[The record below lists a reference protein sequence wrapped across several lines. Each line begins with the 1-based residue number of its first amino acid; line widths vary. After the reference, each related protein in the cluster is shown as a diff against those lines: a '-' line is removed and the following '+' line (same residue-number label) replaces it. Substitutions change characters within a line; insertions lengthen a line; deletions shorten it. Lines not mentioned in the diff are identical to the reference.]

1 MFPFGV
7 EAVSECRRCLLQY
20 GDILRE
26 GWRNLVECL
35 LCKMFPF
42 GVEAVSECRRC
53 LLQYGDILRE
63 GWRNLVE
70 CLLQMFR
77 VQLLPTS
84 MMEAEDYIESSGRCG
99 VKNFFNTV
107 C

>member
-1 MFPFGV
+1 MSSLSVVVQRYPARGLTEPGGMPSANVSICV
-7 EAVSECRRCLLQY
+7 EAVSECRRCL
-20 GDILRE
+20 
-26 GWRNLVECL
+26 
-35 LCKMFPF
+35 F
-42 GVEAVSECRRC
+42 
-53 LLQYGDILRE
+53 QYGDILRE

-99 VKNFFNTV
+99 VKNYFKTSIPYV
-107 C
+107 EHT

>member
-1 MFPFGV
+1 MHGVSATQMFPFCVEAPTRGLAEPVEVSAMQMCPFCV
-7 EAVSECRRCLLQY
+7 EAVFECRRCL
-20 GDILRE
+20 
-26 GWRNLVECL
+26 
-35 LCKMFPF
+35 F
-42 GVEAVSECRRC
+42 
-53 LLQYGDILRE
+53 QYGDILRE

-84 MMEAEDYIESSGRCG
+84 MMEAEDYIESSGRCAL
-99 VKNFFNTV
+99 KIFFNTV

>member
-1 MFPFGV
+1 MSSLIFEVRRYPARGLAEPGGVSAMQMLPFCV
-7 EAVSECRRCLLQY
+7 EAVSECRH
-20 GDILRE
+20 
-26 GWRNLVECL
+26 
-35 LCKMFPF
+35 
-42 GVEAVSECRRC
+42 C

-99 VKNFFNTV
+99 VKNFFYITSIPYV
-107 C
+107 EHM